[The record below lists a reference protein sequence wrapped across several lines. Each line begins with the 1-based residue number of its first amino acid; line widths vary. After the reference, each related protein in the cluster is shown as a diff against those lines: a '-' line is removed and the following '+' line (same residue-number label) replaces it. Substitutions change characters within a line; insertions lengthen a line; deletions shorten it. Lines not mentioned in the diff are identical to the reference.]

1 MSNEKVEFEH
11 NGKKYAMTEE
21 EIEAAYRYK
30 ERQYRREDALRQLNY
45 LVFDQFEVDEEDGEE
60 DGIGSRK
67 RWFESV
73 YHITY
78 EKACEMLDDF
88 VDTFEDFADCNVD
101 ENQTWHD
108 AIEEVL
114 EEVGKNGRKVDC

>member
-1 MSNEKVEFEH
+1 MNNKKIEFEFG
-11 NGKKYAMTEE
+11 GKTYSMTEE
-21 EIEAAYRYK
+21 EIEVAYRYK
-30 ERQYRREDALRQLNY
+30 ERQYLKEDALRQLN
-45 LVFDQFEVDEEDGEE
+45 QFIFNEDEPVDEGASVEE
-60 DGIGSRK
+60 KK
-67 RWFESV
+67 RWFECI

-78 EKACEMLDDF
+78 EKAREMLDDF

-114 EEVGKNGRKVDC
+114 EEVGKNGRETDC

>member
-1 MSNEKVEFEH
+1 MDDKKIEFEYG
-11 NGKKYAMTEE
+11 GKTYSMTEE

-30 ERQYRREDALRQLNY
+30 ERQYRKEDALRQLNQFI
-45 LVFDQFEVDEEDGEE
+45 FDEDDPEDDGSSIEEK
-60 DGIGSRK
+60 K
-67 RWFESV
+67 RWFECI
-73 YHITY
+73 YLITY
-78 EKACEMLDDF
+78 EEAREMLDDF

-114 EEVGKNGRKVDC
+114 EEVGKNGRKTDC